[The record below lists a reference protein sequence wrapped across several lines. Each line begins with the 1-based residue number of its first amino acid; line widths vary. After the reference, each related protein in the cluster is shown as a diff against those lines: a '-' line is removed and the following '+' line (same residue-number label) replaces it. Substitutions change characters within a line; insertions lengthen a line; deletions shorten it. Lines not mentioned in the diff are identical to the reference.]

1 MVGDALSVADLLLFA
16 FMVYQMKCA
25 LSAEWRAAHPNITA
39 WFEGVHA
46 NKVVSKYYGKLRYP
60 AQPWW

>member
-1 MVGDALSVADLLLFA
+1 
-16 FMVYQMKCA
+16 MKCA